1 MREILSSEEA
11 TVLSALNLGQHFGEE
26 KAISMLELYKKTFD
40 EEYND
45 KINST
50 RPLRKIIDS
59 LQWKG
64 YPVASINRRNGAG
77 YYILR
82 SGTEIKD
89 RIEREEMRAL
99 KILKKNSRLL
109 KLNMPEYVGQIALN
123 LEARHDN

>member
-1 MREILSSEEA
+1 MKENLSSDEA
-11 TVLSALNLGQHFGEE
+11 TVLSALNLGQHIGEE
-26 KAISMLELYKKTFD
+26 KAISMLGLYKKTFG

-50 RPLRKIIDS
+50 RPLRKIIER
-59 LQWKG
+59 LQLKG
-64 YPVASINRRNGAG
+64 YPVASTRRRNNYG

-82 SGTEIKD
+82 SSTEIKE
-89 RIEREEMRAL
+89 RVEREEIRAL